1 MKNLIQ
7 MFTCLLMF
15 SSCTHNA
22 FRTIPLNDYYAEIT
36 PEQRDVMVN
45 EFNSTSRFNRSLST
59 YYLNPNKSGDSS
71 FVRLE
76 GFVVKKDIINKIMS
90 QTDAAA
96 LKISFGQNG
105 FDKKGLKKR
114 PNINIILTA
123 LDSKGKKLDS
133 LSLPMFHSLSLLMID
148 KIPPCPPCNSF

>member
-7 MFTCLLMF
+7 MLACLLMV
-15 SSCTHNA
+15 SSCTHKA
-22 FRTIPLNDYYAEIT
+22 TRAIQFNDYYAEIT
-36 PEQRDVMVN
+36 PEQRNAMVN

-59 YYLNPNKSGDSS
+59 YYLNQNKAGDSS

-76 GFVVKKDIINKIMS
+76 GFAIKKEIIDKILS
-90 QTDAAA
+90 QPKAEGMG
-96 LKISFGQNG
+96 IFFGQNG

-123 LDSKGKKLDS
+123 LDTNGKPLKSVASIIL
-133 LSLPMFHSLSLLMID
+133 D
-148 KIPPCPPCNSF
+148 KIPPCPPCNL